1 MTQTTS
7 ASIALLLTSVL
18 CAGCTSP
25 PAAQTKS
32 ADTTAPAGNGQT
44 PGNGQTAGQ
53 RAAGTVVEVIEAPP
67 YTYVRVDTGTES
79 IWAAANQFEVK
90 VGERVVVPLDMPM
103 ANFHSSALDR
113 DFPLVYFTEA
123 VLREGEEGRPA
134 LPPGHP
140 KMDRTGKDT
149 AVASSEPVATAP
161 DGLAIAAVWA
171 DKSTLA
177 GKTVTVRGRVVKVN
191 NGILGQN
198 WLHLQDGSG
207 SADAGTNDL
216 TVTSDDTASVG
227 DIVTVTGV
235 VEVDK
240 DFGAGYAYP
249 VILTKAAVRKS

>member
-1 MTQTTS
+1 MSCTTS
-7 ASIALLLTSVL
+7 AFLSLLLASSFL
-18 CAGCTSP
+18 AGCADTPSAQTGAP
-25 PAAQTKS
+25 PADS
-32 ADTTAPAGNGQT
+32 AAAAPPAEQST
-44 PGNGQTAGQ
+44 GQ
-53 RAAGTVVEVIEAPP
+53 RAAGTVVEVLDAPP
-67 YTYVRVDTGTES
+67 YTYIRVDTGRES

-103 ANFHSSALDR
+103 ANFHSKTLDR
-113 DFPLVYFTEA
+113 DFALVYFTEA

-140 KMDRTGKDT
+140 KMDRTGRDT
-149 AVASSEPVATAP
+149 PVEATGPVAAAEG
-161 DGLAIAAVWA
+161 GLAIETIWA
-171 DKSTLA
+171 DRATLA

-191 NGILGQN
+191 SGILGQN

-207 SADAGTNDL
+207 SADGGTNDL

-227 DIVTVTGV
+227 DVVTVTGV

-240 DFGAGYAYP
+240 DFGAGYAYE